1 MLIALALAASVLGQ
15 TPSLEVAASVSSAQ
29 NMTVDELA
37 IREGAAA
44 WADAFTRGDVD
55 LVDALLADDF
65 VGTAKDGSPYDKP
78 TLLGWVRAGPNLSAS
93 ETTVDRIRFFGDIA
107 IATDRTQWSDPRLR
121 CGASNRS
128 GPISGSGATVG
139 GLSSPR
145 TIWPEHRTRESL
157 ETPVVVLNPRT

>member
-107 IATDRTQWSDPRLR
+107 IATGSD
-121 CGASNRS
+121 AMV
-128 GPISGSGATVG
+128 GPAPEMRRIKSVWTD
-139 GLSSPR
+139 
-145 TIWPEHRTRESL
+145 IWIRRDGRWFVIAAHDMAG
-157 ETPVVVLNPRT
+157 TPD